1 MSQLDKKQNEC
12 MVKLKHISKMVIQA
26 NTNSFKT
33 IKNSNASQHKNKTTT
48 YHASHKHKKLKK
60 SVKTICM
67 LNLTTYL
74 RKKNYLK
81 KNKCDTVIDTF

>member
-1 MSQLDKKQNEC
+1 MSQLVKKQNEY

-48 YHASHKHKKLKK
+48 YHASHKHKILKK
-60 SVKTICM
+60 ERKN
-67 LNLTTYL
+67 NLYAEFNSIL
-74 RKKNYLK
+74 ARKFNR
-81 KNKCDTVIDTF
+81 F